1 MTIVRRTLAEVN
13 ADLAGITPVDS
24 FARFKASMAVFSEE
38 RVSFCPCVLVA
49 MVRMQDS
56 CEKEVQPVY
65 CGEESGPN

>member
-38 RVSFCPCVLVA
+38 RVSFRPWVSVV
-49 MVRMQDS
+49 MVRCKIAARKRCS
-56 CEKEVQPVY
+56 LRTAGK
-65 CGEESGPN
+65 N